1 MIHKTEGAI
10 ELGIYR
16 PTVGILSVVAVRKE
30 LRPYVKSKAV
40 IVGKVVFEDD
50 AETKTGKNIERMDRR
65 QDGVKL
71 VVGQIFCR
79 IVFGLGEIIRDRTT
93 EADIHLRV
101 ICRVVL
107 AQRMPVDDVIDK
119 SLRAAEEIRQEA
131 EYRRQ
136 HRRSSGVAPRKTDL
150 VGIRKIIAENRFV
163 VKCIA
168 IVSLMIG
175 ECRRVFA
182 YEKGG
187 AGLVAEKPAFAVLVG
202 RKDGLGGEFH
212 DSQQGKRQNK

>member
-1 MIHKTEGAI
+1 MVHEPEGAI

-16 PTVGILSVVAVRKE
+16 PTVGILAVVAVREE

-50 AETKTGKNIERMDRR
+50 AETKAGKNIERMDRR

-79 IVFGLGEIIRDRTT
+79 IVFGLGEIIRDCTA

-107 AQRMPVDDVIDK
+107 AQGVPIDNVVDK
-119 SLRAAEEIRQEA
+119 SLCAAEGIRQEA

-136 HRRSSGVAPRKTDL
+136 HRRSAGVTPRETDL

-163 VKCIA
+163 VKRIA

-187 AGLVAEKPAFAVLVG
+187 AGLVAKKPAFAVLVG
-202 RKDGLGGEFH
+202 CKDRLGGKFH